1 MIFTVFLLFRFD
13 KIFKP
18 YKIASS
24 RVLSFLSKGLTHR
37 FILSQKLLLL
47 SAFILRYM
55 KTVKI
60 VWKYQKNHALL
71 YRTPA
76 QVAELVDAHGSGPC
90 GGNTVEVRVLSRAPA
105 HHVMWLYKKPAK
117 LKEAWRVF
125 YWKRHGCRSNHCVR
139 HSHSF
144 SRLRNSDLAIWNK
157 YFHSNVKERKE
168 KFIFFWL
175 KVE

>member
-1 MIFTVFLLFRFD
+1 MVVVLGTVGVFVSVVELRGVNNAAVCVVFAFERFFIFGERFSSDAVDFKGVLAISPSFFMIFTVFLLFRFD

-60 VWKYQKNHALL
+60 V
-71 YRTPA
+71 
-76 QVAELVDAHGSGPC
+76 
-90 GGNTVEVRVLSRAPA
+90 
-105 HHVMWLYKKPAK
+105 
-117 LKEAWRVF
+117 
-125 YWKRHGCRSNHCVR
+125 
-139 HSHSF
+139 
-144 SRLRNSDLAIWNK
+144 
-157 YFHSNVKERKE
+157 
-168 KFIFFWL
+168 
-175 KVE
+175 